1 MQKQGQHT
9 VLVIGGPTASGKSGL
24 ALSAALK
31 WNGRIINADSMQLY
45 QGLGILTAQPSGADK
60 AAAPHALYEC
70 LAPADACS
78 AARWRDMA
86 LEEIDAAIADGQ
98 MPIIVGG
105 TGFYIKTLLH
115 GISPIPNVAPDVRER
130 VIQRQQEMGNPA
142 FHAALAE
149 RDPETASK
157 LNPFNAQRLVR
168 AMEVL
173 EGTGKPLAYWQA
185 LPPPPQPAH
194 LKFVTVTLLPP
205 RSKLYE
211 QCDARFGQML
221 ASGALEQV
229 REFAKTATP
238 AMPLAKALGYPEL
251 SSHLAGNI
259 SLTEAI
265 TLAQASTR
273 QYAKRQVTWFRH
285 QIKADAVLDG
295 PDIGNLAPLMG

>member
-1 MQKQGQHT
+1 MRKPGQHA
-9 VLVIGGPTASGKSGL
+9 VLIIGGPTASGKSGL
-24 ALSAALK
+24 ALSAARK
-31 WNGRIINADSMQLY
+31 WNGRVINADSMQLY
-45 QGLGILTAQPSGADK
+45 KGLGILTAQPSAEDRQ
-60 AAAPHALYEC
+60 AAPHSLYEC
-70 LAPADACS
+70 LAPDAACS
-78 AARWRDMA
+78 AAKWRGMA
-86 LEEIDAAIADGQ
+86 LAEIESAIAAGQ

-105 TGFYIKTLLH
+105 TGFYIKTLLQ
-115 GISPIPNVAPDVRER
+115 GISPIPAVAPEVRER
-130 VIQRQQEMGNPA
+130 VAARQRELGNPA
-142 FHAALAE
+142 FHAELAA

-157 LNPFNAQRLVR
+157 LNPFNTQRLVR

-173 EGTGKPLAYWQA
+173 EATGRPLAKWQA
-185 LPPPPQPAH
+185 LPPEPPPEN
-194 LKFVTVTLLPP
+194 LKFVMATLQPP
-205 RSKLYE
+205 RSKLYA

-221 ASGALEQV
+221 AAGALEQV

-285 QIKADAVLDG
+285 QIKADAVLES
-295 PDIGNLAPLMG
+295 PDIARLSPLV